1 MPGGGDCEGTTA
13 AITASVAVE
22 LSTEGRKSSATSMEV
37 KPANTGETVAGGI
50 CGWAV
55 QQAAFRDSQGM
66 LICMQQLWVACCA
79 GTTQVPIDNNH
90 TTMKVMVTAV
100 RWANR
105 CNMVPDY
112 HALTI

>member
-22 LSTEGRKSSATSMEV
+22 LLTEGRKSSATSMEV

-66 LICMQQLWVACCA
+66 LICMQQVWVAGCA
-79 GTTQVPIDNNH
+79 GSTQVPTVSSSTPNRE
-90 TTMKVMVTAV
+90 VATAV
-100 RWANR
+100 HLRTFR
-105 CNMVPDY
+105 DMVSD
-112 HALTI
+112 